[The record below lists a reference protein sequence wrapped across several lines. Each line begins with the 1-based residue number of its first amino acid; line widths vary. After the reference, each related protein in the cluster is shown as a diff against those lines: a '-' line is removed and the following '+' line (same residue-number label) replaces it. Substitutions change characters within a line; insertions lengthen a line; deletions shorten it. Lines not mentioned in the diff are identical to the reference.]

1 MFIKLLLI
9 SIVIVGIAFLL
20 LAVRMIIVRD
30 GKFPNTSVGGNKKLR
45 ELGITCAKCE
55 EQVKYNRLKKKKIK
69 INPSDLQVIK
79 N

>member
-9 SIVIVGIAFLL
+9 TVVLVGLSFSL
-20 LAVRMIIVRD
+20 LAFRMIFVRG

-55 EQVKYNRLKKKKIK
+55 EQARFNRIRRRKIK
-69 INPSDLQVIK
+69 INPNELQIIK